1 MTAPL
6 ANDIADR
13 LGQIGRH
20 WGLLL
25 VFGILTLAAGVAAV
39 AWPGVTVVVAA
50 VLFGIQLVVS
60 GVFQFIGAFGH
71 DEGSGGM
78 RVLSALL
85 GLLALVV
92 GLYAVRHLLVSVLA
106 LALLLGIFW
115 VASGF
120 VQLFGA
126 LSHRGLPHRGWI
138 VFTGILSVLAGLV
151 VLVYPGISLVTL
163 AFVLGFW
170 LIVYGFME
178 IGLAFR
184 VRSAG
189 KLLPS

>member
-6 ANDIADR
+6 TNDIADR
-13 LGQIGRH
+13 LGRIGRH

-25 VFGILTLAAGVAAV
+25 VFGILTLAAGAAAV
-39 AWPGVTVVVAA
+39 AWPGAA
-50 VLFGIQLVVS
+50 VLFGVQLVVS

-92 GLYAVRHLLVSVLA
+92 GLYAVRHVLVSVLA

-115 VASGF
+115 VVSGF
-120 VQLFGA
+120 IQLFGA
-126 LSHRGLPHRGWI
+126 LSHQGLPHRGWI
-138 VFTGILSVLAGLV
+138 GFTGVLSVLTGLV

-189 KLLPS
+189 KLLHA